1 MGMPRQYAACD
12 TIDADA
18 QTLNEAL
25 RTVAARFPEIQQHC
39 FDGETLRTGFLVG
52 VNSRFDS
59 VRPAMP
65 LQDGDTVQLLSADV
79 GGH

>member
-12 TIDADA
+12 TIDTDAD
-18 QTLNEAL
+18 TLDDAL
-25 RTVAARFPEIQQHC
+25 RTVADRFPEIQQHC
-39 FDGETLRTGFLVG
+39 FDGKTLRTGFLVG

-59 VRPAMP
+59 VQPTMP
-65 LQDGDTVQLLSADV
+65 LHDGDTVQLLSADV